1 MWNGNLP
8 RHLFDIGQ
16 KGYAD
21 AAPVRYPDGMTVIDC
36 ALGTNPLGAP
46 RPLLEF
52 FDGSRSVEL
61 SSYPPNEQAALR
73 KKLARHYREW
83 GVSEDQFLTG
93 LGSMGVLLTLSR
105 ILLRPGTSFCG
116 ISPQFTDAVLQG
128 LYNGAEYAPVTLK
141 APRFAIYPDEL
152 LASLERKPA
161 VLYLD
166 RPNNPTG
173 QVLPLADLER
183 IARAAMDKGVWVFSD
198 EAYGD
203 FIPDSESAACLNLPN
218 VVTCRSFS
226 KGWGAAGIRVGYA
239 VARDPE
245 LVRLYWTVQPVFT
258 VDSASAAMAEAILED
273 GEYLER
279 SRSYIRT
286 AKERTMEALGKK
298 PGWTVADTDV
308 RVPILFLSQREGN
321 LVQRLADSGIACE
334 GGAGFFGCDDRS
346 IRLRI
351 PAPVALEEFL
361 KRLVTA

>member
-8 RHLFDIGQ
+8 RQLFDIGQ

-46 RPLLEF
+46 RALLDF
-52 FDGSRSVEL
+52 FDGSRRIEL
-61 SSYPPNEQAALR
+61 SSYPPNEQATLR
-73 KKLARHYREW
+73 KKLARHYRRW
-83 GVSEDQFLTG
+83 NVSEDQVLTG

-105 ILLRPGTSFCG
+105 LLLRQGTRFCG

-128 LYNGAEYAPVTLK
+128 LYNGAEYTPVTLK
-141 APRFAIYPDEL
+141 APRFAIRPDEI
-152 LASLERKPA
+152 LEALEGRPA

-173 QVLPLADLER
+173 QVLSLGDMER
-183 IARAAMDKGVWVFSD
+183 IATAAMDKGVWVFSD

-203 FIPDSESAACLNLPN
+203 FIPHDESTACLDLPN

-239 VARDPE
+239 VARDPD
-245 LVRLYWTVQPVFT
+245 LVRLYWTIQPVFT

-273 GEYLER
+273 REYLER
-279 SRSYIRT
+279 SRSYVRT
-286 AKERTMEALGKK
+286 AKERTMKALEGK

-334 GGAGFFGCDDRS
+334 GGGGFFGCDDRS
-346 IRLRI
+346 VRLRI
-351 PAPVALEEFL
+351 PAPHHLEEFL
-361 KRLVTA
+361 ERLATA